1 MLKQCNMFVTPNSH
15 FCIVKIKQAINMRKI
30 LLSVMLALAIPTLT
44 FAKEKKEEKK
54 GSAIITIYSDL
65 HSGFGTVNNDRG
77 FNLDRAYIGYQ
88 YKLPHNLLIKAVMD
102 FDQSDDVDDIQ
113 RVGFIKNAMVSWK
126 HEGLTLNGG
135 LISTTQFKTQE
146 DFWGKRYVMKS
157 FQDEYKFGSSADLAV
172 SAAYKFCDIFSADV
186 IVANGE
192 GYKKVQVD
200 DGLQYGAGL
209 TLTPVK
215 GFMVRAYGSYNEA
228 GQSIKD
234 AAQNKDDVKGTT
246 NLAFFAGYK
255 NSAFS
260 LGAEYNWMK
269 NTKFANG
276 NDKSGASVYTTINLT
291 KKINIY
297 GRWDYLTS
305 KDSWDSAKDG
315 MAGMAGVEFKLGKYV
330 KLSPN
335 FRIWAP
341 KADGT
346 KNLTYAYLN
355 ASFAL

>member
-1 MLKQCNMFVTPNSH
+1 MLSNCNMFVTSNSH
-15 FCIVKIKQAINMRKI
+15 FCVVKIKQAINMRKI
-30 LLSVMLALAIPTLT
+30 LLSVMLTLAIPTLT

-234 AAQNKDDVKGTT
+234 AAQNKDDIKGTT
-246 NLAFFAGYK
+246 
-255 NSAFS
+255 
-260 LGAEYNWMK
+260 
-269 NTKFANG
+269 
-276 NDKSGASVYTTINLT
+276 KSGILKNAASRTGVKSTIPSITDKMYPDAIPTKNGTIFKKPCPFSITKAVTKNVNAATTIDL
-291 KKINIY
+291 
-297 GRWDYLTS
+297 
-305 KDSWDSAKDG
+305 
-315 MAGMAGVEFKLGKYV
+315 
-330 KLSPN
+330 
-335 FRIWAP
+335 
-341 KADGT
+341 
-346 KNLTYAYLN
+346 
-355 ASFAL
+355 